1 MYRHITLYI
10 YIDIVMDE
18 RTRVPI
24 CLAIGAHK
32 RALPQALLLKESKFS
47 VLDKLIDAWF
57 EPKPH
62 AWFEH
67 PHTYNIHI
75 LIQIYR
81 CRR

>member
-1 MYRHITLYI
+1 
-10 YIDIVMDE
+10 MDE

-47 VLDKLIDAWF
+47 VLDKLIDAWS

-62 AWFEH
+62 GKGEMNTDLSH
-67 PHTYNIHI
+67 TPIHTYNIHI
-75 LIQIYR
+75 LLYR
-81 CRR
+81 YTDAEDRCMHM